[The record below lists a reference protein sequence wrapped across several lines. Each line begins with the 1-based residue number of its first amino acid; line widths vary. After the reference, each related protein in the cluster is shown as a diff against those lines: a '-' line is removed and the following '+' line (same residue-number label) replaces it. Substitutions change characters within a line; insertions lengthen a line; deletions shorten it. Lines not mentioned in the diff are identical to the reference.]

1 MLTWKRSYSH
11 VANMSH
17 ARSESEAQ
25 IAREQQWMGQV
36 RKCRGR
42 WRPRCGDVTATG
54 AVADPRL
61 PPGGGSATA
70 QSRPGPGLTRQTPE
84 LQLRKPAQAQK
95 TPNLNWKK
103 KNWGEKAN
111 SLPSDSLYCD
121 KDVNLNH
128 KLLSLFHQLLCQ
140 NRTASHSWG
149 SKLRTIILDLASDR
163 GNKANTYFLL
173 IDEEIWYWKVH
184 VIKH

>member
-1 MLTWKRSYSH
+1 MWQTCPMLDLSPKPRLLGSSNGWVRSGN
-11 VANMSH
+11 VGGGEDPA
-17 ARSESEAQ
+17 A
-25 IAREQQWMGQV
+25 
-36 RKCRGR
+36 
-42 WRPRCGDVTATG
+42 VTSQPAG